1 MKWIVKHGR
10 GSMEQFTEQYE
21 TILNEGYKLAEK
33 EILVTNA
40 GLMWYFVFK
49 GEEVKVEK
57 PKGDK
62 TNEKDI

>member
-21 TILNEGYKLAEK
+21 TLLNEGHNIAEK

-49 GEEVKVEK
+49 GEKIEK
-57 PKGDK
+57 
-62 TNEKDI
+62 NI